1 MATGVATGN
10 SSLVMDKLKGIENYN
25 SWKFMMKMVLIHED
39 LWDFVEK
46 EPTDA
51 EHTKKVQKAL
61 ARIALSVQPA
71 AFSHVRSA
79 KTAHEA
85 WTNLQKAY
93 EDRGLCRRLAL
104 LRALFSTKLENQS
117 MESYINRI
125 VEISQQLSDIGS
137 PLEDDFIAIIMLSG
151 LTEDY
156 DPLIMAIENSNI
168 KLSSE
173 VVQGKLLQENLRRDD
188 KNESGSA
195 LAAVRKQPKCFR
207 CKKTGHFIKDCPQ
220 KTSGWKK
227 NTNMSNMKKVDES
240 KALLTA
246 LSANIEA
253 DSWYIDSGATSHMCC
268 DRSVMCDFVKS
279 KSLEVK
285 VANGD
290 KLYTEGTGTVRIKL
304 ANGAIKTVSNVYY
317 VPKLSGNLLSV
328 SSMVKKG
335 FKVVFSFSGCHV
347 YDNGVEVV
355 SATLDKGMYKLNIA
369 ETLSATP
376 STVTDTPQEARE
388 NLVVNAA
395 VECGNYETET
405 EPTPAEIS
413 EKVWHR
419 RLGHLNRRSM
429 KLLNQG
435 MVSGISYN
443 DSTFEPCV
451 ACIQGKQNRLPFPKK
466 SYNRATEPLELV
478 HTDLCGPMPCSSLSG
493 SKYFLLFID
502 DFSRKTFVY
511 FLKTKSEVFE
521 KFKSFKVLVE
531 NQTGRKIKVLRS
543 DNGGEYI
550 NSNFQMFLK
559 DNGIRHQTTVPHSPQ
574 QNGVAERANRTIME
588 AARCMLQDANLA
600 QEFWAEAVNTAVHIR
615 NHCPTKAV
623 MGCTPEEKWTNRKV
637 SIKHFRIFG
646 CVAYALNPNRK
657 KLDSKCKSYI
667 FVGYCDDTKGYRLI
681 DPEFPTNCIKARNVT
696 FLENKLL
703 SKVSNDDSEKT
714 VEQFS
719 QVQNCTHDE
728 SRHVQTNLSEP
739 PVQSESSVVNTDL
752 SDDTILEN
760 NQRYSVITINDSE
773 SSRESS
779 PEASDPAD
787 ETYVPDSSE
796 EDDESLSSNMVS
808 VSYEE
813 DTPQN
818 VQEALGGKDAKH
830 WKEAMTS
837 EYESFI
843 DNNCWTLTDRSES
856 HKPVKCKWVF
866 KIKRGLNG
874 ELLKYRARLVAKGC
888 TQKYGIDYEETFSP
902 VVRYSTIRTLLALAA
917 EYNMEIE
924 HLDVKTAF
932 LNGDLTETVFMEQP
946 EGFQIKGQEHKVYK
960 LNKAIYGLKQA
971 SKAWYEKIDHVLCNK
986 LNFVRSSSEPCVY
999 IKSNNNSI
1007 IIIAL
1012 YVDDIILF
1020 STCNLQEKLS
1030 IKQKLMKEFQITDL
1044 GPAQQI
1050 LGMKLCKDN
1059 DKITLDQSSYIQRVL
1074 QKYKME
1080 DCKPSP
1086 TPMESGLKLPRGHQ
1100 KDDNLDYR
1108 GLVGC
1113 LMYIAVCSRPDIAH
1127 AVSYL
1132 SQFNESFSEIHW
1144 KAAKRVLRYLKGTIN
1159 NCLVF
1164 QKGGLDVTAY
1174 ADADWANDDGDRR
1187 SYTGYVFTIGK
1198 SIVSWESRKQKTVA
1212 LSSTEAEY
1220 ISLTEACKEGLF
1232 IRKFLKDIIKESIV
1246 ITIHNDNQSAL
1257 KLCKNSLYHS
1267 RTKHIDVRHHFIRKY
1282 VSDKIVILKYL
1293 CTNDMLADILT
1304 KPLCKIKHNLF
1315 VNRLLLVK

>member
-1 MATGVATGN
+1 MATGINT

-46 EPTDA
+46 ESTKA
-51 EHTKKVQKAL
+51 EHVKKVQKAL

-71 AFSHVRSA
+71 AFAHVRSA

-93 EDRGLCRRLAL
+93 EDRGLCRRLTL
-104 LRALFSTKLENQS
+104 LRALFNTKLENQS
-117 MESYINRI
+117 MESYINKI

-137 PLEDDFIAIIMLSG
+137 PLDDDFIAVIMLSG

-188 KNESGSA
+188 KSESGSA
-195 LAAVRKQPKCFR
+195 LAAARKQPKCFR
-207 CKKTGHFIKDCPQ
+207 CNKTGHFIKDCPKKPGK
-220 KTSGWKK
+220 KT
-227 NTNMSNMKKVDES
+227 NTKVRYMTKMDES
-240 KALLTA
+240 KTLLTA

-268 DRSVMCDFVKS
+268 DRSVMCDFVS
-279 KSLEVK
+279 TKSLEVK

-290 KLYTEGTGTVRIKL
+290 KLYTEGIGTVRIKL
-304 ANGAIKTVSNVYY
+304 TNGIIKTISNVYY
-317 VPKLSGNLLSV
+317 VPRLSGNLLSV

-335 FKVVFSFSGCHV
+335 FKVVFSSSGCHV
-347 YDNGVEVV
+347 YDNKVQVV
-355 SATLDKGMYKLNIA
+355 SATLDNGMYKLNIV
-369 ETLSATP
+369 ETLPATS
-376 STVTDTPQEARE
+376 STVTVIPQQTRE
-388 NLVVNAA
+388 SLVVNTAL
-395 VECGNYETET
+395 ECGNRESET
-405 EPTPAEIS
+405 EPIPAELS

-429 KLLNQG
+429 KLLRQG
-435 MVSGISYN
+435 MVSGISYD
-443 DSTFEPCV
+443 DSRFEPCV

-466 SYNRATEPLELV
+466 SYNRATELLELV
-478 HTDLCGPMPCSSLSG
+478 HTDLCGPMPCPSLSG

-502 DFSRKTFVY
+502 DYSRKTFVY
-511 FLKTKSEVFE
+511 FLKNKSEVFE

-531 NQTGRKIKVLRS
+531 NQTGKRIKVLRS
-543 DNGGEYI
+543 DNGREYI
-550 NSNFQMFLK
+550 NSNLQMFLK
-559 DNGIRHQTTVPHSPQ
+559 NNGIRHQTTVPHSPQ

-588 AARCMLQDANLA
+588 AARCMLQDASLA
-600 QEFWAEAVNTAVHIR
+600 QKFWAEAVNTAVYIR
-615 NHCPTKAV
+615 NRCPTKAV
-623 MGCTPEEKWTNRKV
+623 MGCTPEEKWSNRKV

-657 KLDSKCKSYI
+657 KLDSKCKRYI
-667 FVGYCDDTKGYRLI
+667 FVGYCEETKGYRLI

-703 SKVSNDDSEKT
+703 SKVSNDENS
-714 VEQFS
+714 
-719 QVQNCTHDE
+719 
-728 SRHVQTNLSEP
+728 HVQTNLSEP
-739 PVQSESSVVNTDL
+739 PIQLESFVEDTDV

-760 NQRYSVITINDSE
+760 NQRHSVATINDSE
-773 SSRESS
+773 SSSESMS
-779 PEASDPAD
+779 EVSNPAD
-787 ETYVPDSSE
+787 ETYIPDPSE
-796 EDDESLSSNMVS
+796 ESSDDEYDDRRGTLSSYMVS
-808 VSYEE
+808 TCNEE
-813 DTPQN
+813 DTPQT
-818 VQEALGGKDAKH
+818 VQEALEGIDAKH

-837 EYESFI
+837 EYKSFI
-843 DNNCWTLTDRSES
+843 DNNCWTLTDRLES

-874 ELLKYRARLVAKGC
+874 ELLKYRARLVAKGH

-902 VVRYSTIRTLLALAA
+902 VVRYSTIRILLALAA
-917 EYNMEIE
+917 EYNMDIE

-932 LNGDLTETVFMEQP
+932 LNGDLKETVFMEQP
-946 EGFQIKGQEHKVYK
+946 EGFQIKGQENKVYK

-971 SKAWYEKIDHVLCNK
+971 SKAWYEKIDYILCNR
-986 LNFVRSSSEPCVY
+986 LNFIRSSSEPCVY
-999 IKSNNNSI
+999 IKSNDNSI
-1007 IIIAL
+1007 IVIAL

-1020 STCNLQEKLS
+1020 SRCNLQEKLDV
-1030 IKQKLMKEFQITDL
+1030 KHKLMKEFQITDL
-1044 GPAQQI
+1044 GPANQI
-1050 LGMKLCKDN
+1050 LGMKLCKKN
-1059 DKITLDQSSYIQRVL
+1059 DKITLDQSSYIKRVL
-1074 QKYKME
+1074 QKYKMD
-1080 DCKPSP
+1080 DCKSSP
-1086 TPMESGLKLPRGHQ
+1086 TPMETGLRLPKGNQ
-1100 KDDNLDYR
+1100 KDNNLDYR
-1108 GLVGC
+1108 GLIGC

-1159 NCLVF
+1159 YCLVF
-1164 QKGGLDVTAY
+1164 QKSGLDVTAY

-1220 ISLTEACKEGLF
+1220 ISLTDTCKEGLF
-1232 IRKFLKDIIKESIV
+1232 IRKFLKDIINKNIV

-1267 RTKHIDVRHHFIRKY
+1267 RTKHIDVRHHFIRQC
-1282 VSDKIVILKYL
+1282 VNDKIVKLKYL

-1304 KPLCKIKHNLF
+1304 KPLCKVKHNNFLTW
-1315 VNRLLLVK
+1315 LLLAQ